1 MCPNNSDK
9 KANLRAR
16 YITHLAQ
23 YARQLE
29 ALWSA
34 AADNHSNLS
43 DIQSI
48 AHRLAG
54 SGKAYGFRELS
65 QVARELEQALEQT
78 EYLSR
83 QERVSAASEPV
94 SALLQALRQ
103 ILKDEPNEAG
113 HNHSQ
118 NTAVTK
124 NQSENAITVL
134 IVDDDKDFALKLSEN
149 LDSYGYITHVEQDIA
164 QLEKA
169 IANYDPLAVIVDM
182 DFFGDRFAGA
192 RQVTYWQHN
201 DGAPLPVIFISE
213 HDSFDLRLAS
223 VRAGGN
229 HFLHKPLDIPRLTTL
244 LRAELKMAPVEP
256 YRIMIVDDDEDLLSL
271 YDSILV
277 DAGYSVRMAD
287 SAQNALNLLD
297 QFQPELVLIDVR
309 MPVCNGIEL
318 GRIIRQHEEFSTIP
332 LLFMSAFADMDVQL
346 ACARLANDEFIS
358 KPIEPWRLLMMVKSR
373 VVKGRQLQSM
383 DRVLIAHGENATQDT
398 LTSLPKL
405 AEVRRALNGLL
416 KQPFERLVAVIK
428 IDLRDFH
435 TINNL
440 HGHFFGDEVLQSV
453 AWRLSKHLTEDS
465 MLSREGGDE
474 FLILSNEH
482 SSRKE
487 LDECVRELV
496 QAVNQVDMNSEC
508 SELGSVPLSVDV
520 GVAIATGDTMT
531 ADELLDQADM
541 ALFKAKAAQ
550 DAERVY
556 FDAELQVEQRSRF
569 TLEQSIRQGL
579 DNQEFLAV
587 YQPIFSV
594 EGERIVGF
602 EALARWQHPERGLL
616 GPGEFIPLMED
627 RGLISRLTEQIICF
641 VVPQFAHWH
650 DINPDWFMSLNLSA
664 QDIQAPVFIDKL
676 TSLIHAHQM
685 MPEKIVL
692 EITESLLL
700 ADWQSAS
707 QVLAS
712 LRSLG
717 VHVALDDFGTGYSSL
732 SYLQRINA
740 DKLKI
745 DRSFIE
751 HWSQTGD
758 ARLLRAMVQLGQSMS
773 MKVIAEGVE
782 KSEELAFLKQLGCH
796 QYQGFLSARPMLPED
811 IEAGDWF

>member
-1 MCPNNSDK
+1 
-9 KANLRAR
+9 
-16 YITHLAQ
+16 
-23 YARQLE
+23 
-29 ALWSA
+29 
-34 AADNHSNLS
+34 
-43 DIQSI
+43 
-48 AHRLAG
+48 
-54 SGKAYGFRELS
+54 
-65 QVARELEQALEQT
+65 
-78 EYLSR
+78 
-83 QERVSAASEPV
+83 
-94 SALLQALRQ
+94 
-103 ILKDEPNEAG
+103 
-113 HNHSQ
+113 
-118 NTAVTK
+118 
-124 NQSENAITVL
+124 
-134 IVDDDKDFALKLSEN
+134 
-149 LDSYGYITHVEQDIA
+149 
-164 QLEKA
+164 
-169 IANYDPLAVIVDM
+169 
-182 DFFGDRFAGA
+182 
-192 RQVTYWQHN
+192 
-201 DGAPLPVIFISE
+201 
-213 HDSFDLRLAS
+213 
-223 VRAGGN
+223 
-229 HFLHKPLDIPRLTTL
+229 
-244 LRAELKMAPVEP
+244 
-256 YRIMIVDDDEDLLSL
+256 
-271 YDSILV
+271 
-277 DAGYSVRMAD
+277 
-287 SAQNALNLLD
+287 
-297 QFQPELVLIDVR
+297 
-309 MPVCNGIEL
+309 
-318 GRIIRQHEEFSTIP
+318 
-332 LLFMSAFADMDVQL
+332 
-346 ACARLANDEFIS
+346 
-358 KPIEPWRLLMMVKSR
+358 
-373 VVKGRQLQSM
+373 
-383 DRVLIAHGENATQDT
+383 
-398 LTSLPKL
+398 
-405 AEVRRALNGLL
+405 
-416 KQPFERLVAVIK
+416 
-428 IDLRDFH
+428 
-435 TINNL
+435 
-440 HGHFFGDEVLQSV
+440 
-453 AWRLSKHLTEDS
+453 
-465 MLSREGGDE
+465 
-474 FLILSNEH
+474 
-482 SSRKE
+482 
-487 LDECVRELV
+487 
-496 QAVNQVDMNSEC
+496 
-508 SELGSVPLSVDV
+508 
-520 GVAIATGDTMT
+520 MT

>member
-1 MCPNNSDK
+1 MRPTSSRNM
-9 KANLRAR
+9 ANLRTQ
-16 YITHLAQ
+16 YITRVGLYEQ
-23 YARQLE
+23 RLE
-29 ALWSA
+29 ALWSV
-34 AADNHSNLS
+34 AADDQSKLS
-43 DIQSI
+43 DIQSM

-65 QVARELEQALEQT
+65 QVARALEQALEQT
-78 EYLSR
+78 EHLSR
-83 QERVSAASEPV
+83 QERASAASEPV
-94 SALLQALRQ
+94 SALLRALRQ
-103 ILKDEPNEAG
+103 ISKAEPNEVG
-113 HNHSQ
+113 HNYAQ
-118 NTAVTK
+118 DAAVTK
-124 NQSENAITVL
+124 SQSVGDVRVL
-134 IVDDDKDFALKLSEN
+134 IVDDDKDFALKLSET
-149 LDSYGYITHVEQDIA
+149 LDSYGYISHVEQDIA

-169 IANYDPLAVIVDM
+169 IAHYDPLAVIVDM

-229 HFLHKPLDIPRLTTL
+229 HFLHKPLDIPRLIAL
-244 LRAELKMAPVEP
+244 LRAELNMAPVEP
-256 YRIMIVDDDEDLLSL
+256 YRIMIVDDDQDLLSL
-271 YDSILV
+271 YDNILG
-277 DAGYSVRMAD
+277 DAGYSVRTAD
-287 SAQNALNLLD
+287 NAQNALNLLD

-309 MPVCNGIEL
+309 MPVCNGMEL

-332 LLFMSAFADMDVQL
+332 LLFMSAVTDMDVQL
-346 ACARLANDEFIS
+346 ACARLANDEFIN
-358 KPIEPWRLLMMVKSR
+358 KPVEPWRLLMMVKSR
-373 VVKGRQLQSM
+373 VVKGRHLQSM
-383 DRVLIAHGENATQDT
+383 DRALLAHGEDAAQDA

-405 AEVRRALNGLL
+405 VEIRRALNGLL
-416 KQPFERLVAVIK
+416 QQPFEGVLAVIK
-428 IDLRDFH
+428 MDLREFH

-440 HGHFFGDEVLQSV
+440 RGYYFGDEVLQDV
-453 AWRLSKHLTEDS
+453 AWRLGQHLDEAS

-474 FLILSNEH
+474 FLILSKGH
-482 SSRKE
+482 SSRKA
-487 LDECVRELV
+487 LDEYVRELV
-496 QAVNQVDMNSEC
+496 QAVNRVNMDSE
-508 SELGSVPLSVDV
+508 GSVPLSVDV
-520 GVAIATGDTMT
+520 GVAIATGDNMT

-550 DAERVY
+550 G
-556 FDAELQVEQRSRF
+556 AELVHFDEEFQAEQRYRF
-569 TLEQSIRQGL
+569 TLEQSIEQGL
-579 DNQEFLAV
+579 DNQQFTAV

-594 EGERIVGF
+594 EEGRIVGF
-602 EALARWQHPERGLL
+602 EALARWQHPERCLL
-616 GPGEFIPLMED
+616 GPGEFIPLMEQ
-627 RGLISRLTEQIICF
+627 RGLISRLTEQIISR
-641 VVPQFAHWH
+641 VVPQLAHWH
-650 DINPDWFMSLNLSA
+650 KINPDWFMSLNLSA
-664 QDIQAPVFIDKL
+664 KDIQTPVFIDNL
-676 TSLIHAHQM
+676 TSLIHTHKL

-707 QVLAS
+707 PVLES

-717 VHVALDDFGTGYSSL
+717 VRVALDDFGTGYSSL

-758 ARLLRAMVQLGQSMS
+758 ARLLRAMVQLGQSMN

-782 KSEELAFLKQLGCH
+782 KNEELAFLKQLGCH

-811 IEAGDWF
+811 IEAGDWFP